1 MSRRIP
7 GRRPALVG
15 SAQLRS
21 SANQGRTPVPSVSE
35 VEPGSLDA
43 TDRPALQVP
52 ADTASVGTRARRLA
66 SAAPGSATQPAD
78 PNAAAQP
85 IHPSLATQLTDLSP
99 ATQSADLGLATQSTD
114 VGLAGHPADLGLAG
128 HPADLGLAGHRA
140 DLSLAGQPTDLS
152 LAAHPADLSPAVQ
165 PADPS
170 SVAQPTAP
178 SPAAQL
184 AAPTPA
190 GVDPD
195 PGPAEVDTLWT
206 AYLQAPTRSLRD
218 RLVVHYTP
226 LVRAVAHRVAAGLP
240 PYVDQSDLVQ
250 SGVFGLIDAVI
261 RFDPAR
267 CPRFESYAAQRIR
280 GAILDELRAQDWVP
294 RSVRGRAREMERAQE
309 RLEGRLLRGA
319 TDRELAAELGVSVRD
334 LAGLS
339 RQVQLISVEA
349 LFENSGGVSEL
360 LADDDA
366 PDPMAVVQA
375 RETLRHLSAAVKQ
388 LGERDQTV
396 IRLYYL
402 ENRTL
407 AEIGS
412 LLGVTE
418 SRVCQLHTR
427 LVGRLRGRLEELAA
441 G

>member
-15 SAQLRS
+15 SAQLKS
-21 SANQGRTPVPSVSE
+21 SASQGRTPVSSVSE

-114 VGLAGHPADLGLAG
+114 VGLAG

-360 LADDDA
+360 LADDA

>member
-1 MSRRIP
+1 
-7 GRRPALVG
+7 
-15 SAQLRS
+15 
-21 SANQGRTPVPSVSE
+21 
-35 VEPGSLDA
+35 
-43 TDRPALQVP
+43 
-52 ADTASVGTRARRLA
+52 
-66 SAAPGSATQPAD
+66 
-78 PNAAAQP
+78 
-85 IHPSLATQLTDLSP
+85 
-99 ATQSADLGLATQSTD
+99 
-114 VGLAGHPADLGLAG
+114 
-128 HPADLGLAGHRA
+128 
-140 DLSLAGQPTDLS
+140 
-152 LAAHPADLSPAVQ
+152 
-165 PADPS
+165 
-170 SVAQPTAP
+170 
-178 SPAAQL
+178 
-184 AAPTPA
+184 
-190 GVDPD
+190 
-195 PGPAEVDTLWT
+195 
-206 AYLQAPTRSLRD
+206 
-218 RLVVHYTP
+218 VHYTP

-240 PYVDQSDLVQ
+240 TYVDQSDLVQ

-349 LFENSGGVSEL
+349 LYESSGGVSEL

-375 RETLRHLSAAVKQ
+375 RETLRHLSVAVGQ

-418 SRVCQLHTR
+418 SRVCQLHSR